1 MLRGDNPC
9 HCYVSCDDYQPV
21 ESLWWPHFLLLLAS
35 ARDSL
40 PPSLASVRVVSCCI
54 FLPLSPVAIVAA
66 YFGLAYKL
74 WLIGRDW
81 IVTAALSGCKLNA
94 GLSVIHQPPPLPL
107 HPSPLR
113 RDICFQT
120 IALRYGAQNPAQSFR
135 SSRRHCQHNPRVRGW
150 WGWRDVQIPRGK
162 KADEKLLIRISLFI
176 INYSHRMR
184 MWTGCRTQDTLPP
197 ELSATPHTKKL
208 NIPEFNCCVMQLS
221 RHSDI
226 KYKAERKRCK
236 RKHVKYFFESGEGG
250 GEWKS
255 TWTVRKAGRGKRKSE
270 NEIIVFFS

>member
-1 MLRGDNPC
+1 ML
-9 HCYVSCDDYQPV
+9 DYQSYINP
-21 ESLWWPHFLLLLAS
+21 LPFPYTPHPSAATSVSKPLLCAMALKTRHKAS
-35 ARDSL
+35 A
-40 PPSLASVRVVSCCI
+40 AAA
-54 FLPLSPVAIVAA
+54 AIANTTQGWGGGGGGGTFK
-66 YFGLAYKL
+66 Y
-74 WLIGRDW
+74 
-81 IVTAALSGCKLNA
+81 
-94 GLSVIHQPPPLPL
+94 
-107 HPSPLR
+107 
-113 RDICFQT
+113 
-120 IALRYGAQNPAQSFR
+120 
-135 SSRRHCQHNPRVRGW
+135 RGE
-150 WGWRDVQIPRGK
+150 K